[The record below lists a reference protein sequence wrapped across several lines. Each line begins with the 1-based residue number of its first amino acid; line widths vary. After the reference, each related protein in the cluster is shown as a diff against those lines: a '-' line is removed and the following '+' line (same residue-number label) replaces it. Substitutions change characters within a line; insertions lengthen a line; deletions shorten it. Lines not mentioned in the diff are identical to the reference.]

1 MPPAGDFFLQE
12 VTDTP
17 VVLISAGVGLTP
29 HAEHAQPLA
38 GRGPGYGYSLA
49 SRLRT
54 RRPPRVQ
61 GRDPGKSRQ
70 HGKLGEP
77 DLVSGA
83 GEQDVKGEDYDF
95 SGTLALEQVT
105 DLIPADAHYYFCGP
119 VPFMKA
125 VKAQLENVGVPA
137 ERMHYEVFGP
147 IGASD
152 PSP

>member
-1 MPPAGDFFLQE
+1 MARIWIFAGFTPANMAP
-12 VTDTP
+12 T
-17 VVLISAGVGLTP
+17 
-29 HAEHAQPLA
+29 
-38 GRGPGYGYSLA
+38 
-49 SRLRT
+49 T
-54 RRPPRVQ
+54 RS
-61 GRDPGKSRQ
+61 GTDPGKEQATRET
-70 HGKLGEP
+70 GEP

-147 IGASD
+147 IRGL
-152 PSP
+152 